1 MRDGTG
7 TVEPRILVAGI
18 GNIFCQD
25 DGFGPAVAGRLLGRP
40 RHPAVRVVDY
50 GIRGM
55 HLAFD
60 LLDGVDALVLVD
72 ALPGAGEPGE
82 LTVLQVGPDDIGD
95 APFDAHAMS
104 PVAVLASL
112 GSLGGQL
119 PPTIV
124 VGCRPLDVGP
134 GIGLTPVVSR
144 AVPGA
149 VAEVEERV
157 ERLVADLPTPH
168 VAGTTPRPEA

>member
-1 MRDGTG
+1 
-7 TVEPRILVAGI
+7 
-18 GNIFCQD
+18 
-25 DGFGPAVAGRLLGRP
+25 
-40 RHPAVRVVDY
+40 VRVVDY

-144 AVPGA
+144 AVAGA

-157 ERLVADLPTPH
+157 ERLVADLPTPRP
-168 VAGTTPRPEA
+168 AGTTPRSEA

>member
-134 GIGLTPVVSR
+134 GIGLTPVVGR

-157 ERLVADLPTPH
+157 ERLVAGLPTPH
-168 VAGTTPRPEA
+168 AAGTTPQPEA

>member
-1 MRDGTG
+1 MRDRTG

-18 GNIFCQD
+18 GNIFCCD

-40 RHPAVRVVDY
+40 RHAAVRVVDY

-82 LTVLQVGPDDIGD
+82 LTVLQVGPDDVGD

-144 AVPGA
+144 AVPAA
-149 VAEVEERV
+149 VAEVEHRV
-157 ERLVADLPTPH
+157 ERLVANLPTAH
-168 VAGTTPRPEA
+168 AAGTTTRPEA

>member
-25 DGFGPAVAGRLLGRP
+25 DGFGPAVAGRLLGRR

-144 AVPGA
+144 AVAGA

-157 ERLVADLPTPH
+157 GRLVADLPTPH
-168 VAGTTPRPEA
+168 AAGTRPRPEA